1 MQSQIEEAKKAIY
14 KVKIFK
20 GKTAI
25 ILGSGL
31 GTFSDAVNNKNS
43 ISYSEIPNY
52 PKSKVPGH
60 SGELV
65 IGEIYGKEI
74 IIARGRSHC
83 YEGYSKEKVTFPV
96 HLFKSMGVEN
106 IIITNSS
113 GSLKIE
119 NEPGTLVAI
128 DGHLDCTFQDGTSD
142 PDLVSNNKFYSKK
155 LFSLAKKIAKKNG
168 IYLKE
173 GIYCW
178 TFGPMYE
185 TPSEIKYLQS
195 LNGTSVGMST
205 VPEVLEGGEL
215 GLNLLTITMLTNFA
229 AGISGF
235 PLTHDEVLYNAE
247 RGKNKFI
254 KLVSGI
260 IERI

>member
-1 MQSQIEEAKKAIY
+1 MELGVTFNSLRRETVDGHSVSEPLDPL
-14 KVKIFK
+14 IFK
-20 GKTAI
+20 LRTGI
-25 ILGSGL
+25 VIYYHLCFIL
-31 GTFSDAVNNKNS
+31 
-43 ISYSEIPNY
+43 
-52 PKSKVPGH
+52 
-60 SGELV
+60 
-65 IGEIYGKEI
+65 
-74 IIARGRSHC
+74 
-83 YEGYSKEKVTFPV
+83 
-96 HLFKSMGVEN
+96 N
-106 IIITNSS
+106 IIEINSKRV
-113 GSLKIE
+113 GAEIK
-119 NEPGTLVAI
+119 P
-128 DGHLDCTFQDGTSD
+128 
-142 PDLVSNNKFYSKK
+142 NKFYSKK

-168 IYLKE
+168 IYLEE

-229 AGISGF
+229 AGISGS